1 MTGVQ
6 MCIATSFVGGLVLGL
21 IAGIFLAV
29 VFYYSC
35 ADNSEVSK
43 RDHALRLLRVHNAY
57 SNSKLYCGLAKRA
70 EDINSII
77 LKGRFKNKGIMW
89 ERAYRYWKRKAE
101 VLK

>member
-6 MCIATSFVGGLVLGL
+6 MCIASAFVGGLILGL

-35 ADNSEVSK
+35 ADNSEIGK
-43 RDHALRLLRVHNAY
+43 RDHALRLLRVHYAWCKSELNYGRSHNEDDRNMKAHY
-57 SNSKLYCGLAKRA
+57 MRKGL
-70 EDINSII
+70 D
-77 LKGRFKNKGIMW
+77 W
-89 ERAYRYWKRKAE
+89 ERIARYWKRKAE